1 MRYYFQIK
9 EKIYMMLYIVQRIE
23 KEERVR
29 GRVADSCF
37 VLFNTIAM
45 IGVSYTFL
53 VLVHLLGIWAARG
66 RFTNP
71 KSMEILMENSA
82 AQICLAEMYAHVLC
96 KINDSAKY
104 LNVHKVLQH
113 LLPSYRNFFFKF
125 LNSSILKGDNIHICF
140 LMRFLIIE

>member
-1 MRYYFQIK
+1 MTGCAENGLK
-9 EKIYMMLYIVQRIE
+9 E
-23 KEERVR
+23 
-29 GRVADSCF
+29 DSCF

-82 AQICLAEMYAHVLC
+82 AQICLTEI
-96 KINDSAKY
+96 KI
-104 LNVHKVLQH
+104 
-113 LLPSYRNFFFKF
+113 
-125 LNSSILKGDNIHICF
+125 KGDYSPETHAQQQQTSTTK
-140 LMRFLIIE
+140 

>member
-9 EKIYMMLYIVQRIE
+9 EKNLYDAIYSTKNR
-23 KEERVR
+23 KRRKSR

-82 AQICLAEMYAHVLC
+82 AQIRLTEMYAHVLC

-104 LNVHKVLQH
+104 LNVHKVLKH
-113 LLPSYRNFFFKF
+113 LLPSYRIF
-125 LNSSILKGDNIHICF
+125 
-140 LMRFLIIE
+140 FLIPEFQYFEGGQHTHMLSYEISYY

>member
-1 MRYYFQIK
+1 
-9 EKIYMMLYIVQRIE
+9 MMLYIVQRIE

-82 AQICLAEMYAHVLC
+82 AQICLTEMYAHVLC